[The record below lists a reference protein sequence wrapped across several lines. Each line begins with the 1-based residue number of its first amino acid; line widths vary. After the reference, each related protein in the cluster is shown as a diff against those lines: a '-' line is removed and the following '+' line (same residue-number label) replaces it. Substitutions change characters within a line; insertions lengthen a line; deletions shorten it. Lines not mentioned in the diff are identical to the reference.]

1 MSDMPTLVKIL
12 RYLHSNAAPITYGN
26 IITTVQKEQELVDRA
41 LNELVSQGIVD
52 SRDEYYYY
60 SATPKAEEFS
70 QKLFALHEK
79 VLRTQQMELLVR
91 GLLSRAG
98 GGHFLR
104 MNTLLHVLAMEG
116 FATDDVLHLL
126 DEEVGGGYIKKVQV
140 IFIGMVLS
148 LSPVLIPA
156 CYASR
161 LRVNAAEYELAK
173 GWCQD
178 SGSSSIEEDYLIG
191 DYPDELAEAGIQY
204 VETEKQRAVTEILRE
219 EAVQQEAGI
228 DLVPWQDVFQN
239 PQYQLGLS
247 EITKNVL
254 ESGAYAF
261 KRLIIAKIIGVIK
274 SAP

>member
-12 RYLHSNAAPITYGN
+12 RYLYNNAAPSTYGN
-26 IITTVQKEQELVDRA
+26 IITAIQKEQGLIDKA
-41 LNELVSQGIVD
+41 LNELVAQGIID
-52 SRDEYYYY
+52 SHNEHYYYT
-60 SATPKAEEFS
+60 ATPKAEEFC
-70 QKLFALHEK
+70 QKMFALYEK
-79 VLRTQQMELLVR
+79 VLRRPQMELLVC

-98 GGHFLR
+98 GGHLLR

-116 FATDDVLHLL
+116 FATDDVLHLV
-126 DEEVGGGYIKKVQV
+126 DEEVGRGYIKKVQV
-140 IFIGMVLS
+140 VFIGMVLS
-148 LSPVLIPA
+148 SPPVLIPA

-161 LRVNAAEYELAK
+161 LRVNSAEYELVK

-191 DYPDELAEAGIQY
+191 AYPDELAEAGIQY
-204 VETEKQRAVTEILRE
+204 VETEKQQAVTEVLRE
-219 EAVQQEAGI
+219 EASQQEAGI
-228 DLVPWQDVFQN
+228 DLLPWKDVFQSQ
-239 PQYQLGLS
+239 QYQLGLS

-261 KRLIIAKIIGVIK
+261 KRLIIANIIGVIK